1 MPTQPLPPKKD
12 VALALLERTS
22 VFVHLDPR
30 VAAVVVPPAFKK
42 QAQLVLQVG
51 LNMPVPIRDLHLD
64 DEGMTCTLSFNR
76 TPFFCVVPWSSVY
89 AVVGCDDGRGM
100 IWPDDVPPEVAQAQG
115 RPVDGSAA
123 RAPREAPKVVPAPA
137 PQAEASRAKR
147 PRKRPVLGAVPA
159 PARESTPEAAQR
171 VQRSNGPPHE
181 PEQREQRDE
190 RPAASAASSP
200 LRARAA
206 EATGRRKREL
216 PPYLRVVK

>member
-1 MPTQPLPPKKD
+1 MPTQPLPPKKE

-51 LNMPVPIRDLHLD
+51 LNMPVPIRDLQLD
-64 DEGMTCTLSFNR
+64 DDGMSCTLSFNR
-76 TPFFCVVPWSSVY
+76 TPFFCVVPWASVY

-100 IWPDDVPPEVAQAQG
+100 IWPDDVPPEVAQAQTRTG
-115 RPVDGSAA
+115 DGVDRLERREPPKVVAVPER
-123 RAPREAPKVVPAPA
+123 RAEAPKG
-137 PQAEASRAKR
+137 KR
-147 PRKRPVLGAVPA
+147 PRKRPALGAVPDVDSSAGPSSPSA
-159 PARESTPEAAQR
+159 PKSHRMVPLAA
-171 VQRSNGPPHE
+171 P
-181 PEQREQRDE
+181 E
-190 RPAASAASSP
+190 RPAVSVSP
-200 LRARAA
+200 VRRAA